1 MELNNVSGERRY
13 AKKCKNCE
21 ILALC
26 LIALGV
32 VLLFVKLGIY
42 PPKKLYFKSDIQ
54 KYLTGIISDGY
65 Y

>member
-42 PPKKLYFKSDIQ
+42 PPKKTLF
-54 KYLTGIISDGY
+54 
-65 Y
+65 